1 VSTLLL
7 NRIAELKQRHDH
19 VRIQSLQSNPH
30 HPTVLLIFSFFFRV
44 FHSPALARLSMLLC
58 SFPLILS
65 QSSEAA
71 RVVEAKKR
79 ALQAQL
85 AETRAIAQSYAK
97 QESNLLDA

>member
-1 VSTLLL
+1 MSGLRVSKFTPGSILQQDLPYFFPFL
-7 NRIAELKQRHDH
+7 PR
-19 VRIQSLQSNPH
+19 SLAFNPS
-30 HPTVLLIFSFFFRV
+30 LFFPSR
-44 FHSPALARLSMLLC
+44 S
-58 SFPLILS
+58 S